1 MDIEQLFSIN
11 DVQPQFQHRE
21 APPTNSNTP
30 VQEVEDFYGYHFA
43 PGLDK
48 LLETT
53 WYVDRG
59 AAQLRRV
66 PALLDFTMQ
75 VMEQMKARSD
85 DIPSMQNVQSL
96 EARLVWQFA
105 VLPRLASSEGVNGA
119 ASDPLTTE
127 LLLRVDTLEHLL
139 LGTFL
144 PPQRI
149 PPPPSSEI
157 QPDHLKF
164 HQQKFWHELGR
175 FTSIRDDTADPNST
189 HMINDALLGMRG
201 ILGMLENRDVLYSL
215 AIARHLGGRLLEFHH
230 PRPVVPQSQDPNDE
244 VRKLEVAQQFVS
256 EEDRKGTTQV
266 IQRICG
272 MAMRAWILQK
282 QQ

>member
-1 MDIEQLFSIN
+1 
-11 DVQPQFQHRE
+11 
-21 APPTNSNTP
+21 
-30 VQEVEDFYGYHFA
+30 
-43 PGLDK
+43 
-48 LLETT
+48 
-53 WYVDRG
+53 
-59 AAQLRRV
+59 
-66 PALLDFTMQ
+66 MQ
-75 VMEQMKARSD
+75 VMEQMKQRND
-85 DIPSMQNVQSL
+85 DLPSIQNIQSL

-105 VLPRLASSEGVNGA
+105 TLPRLASSGPGANGA
-119 ASDPLTTE
+119 VSDGLSAE

-139 LGTFL
+139 LGSYL

-149 PPPPSSEI
+149 PPPPSSEH
-157 QPDHLKF
+157 QQDHLKF

-215 AIARHLGGRLLEFHH
+215 AIARYVGGRLLEFQH
-230 PRPVVPQSQDPNDE
+230 PRPVVPQTQDPNDE

-272 MAMRAWILQK
+272 MAMRGWMLQK
-282 QQ
+282 QP